1 MAILKLNKGVSMSI
15 IEDLVIASRICVEHG
30 VIDAYGHVSARNP
43 ENLNTYFISRD
54 LAPELITQADILE
67 LDMESKPI
75 KPDSPR
81 SYNERFIHSEIY
93 KARPDV
99 HSIVHNHSP
108 TVVPFSCT
116 NCELR
121 PIFHMA
127 AFIGLGIPNWDI
139 REAELGTDM
148 LVRNSMHGKSLADK
162 LGSHPAALMRGHGS
176 VVVGEKIQIAVGRT
190 IYLEQ
195 NAKMQYQAM
204 TMFGKPAEVIYM
216 DDDEVSANVKWQE
229 YYRSW
234 DLWKKKWQKKLAQ
247 E

>member
-1 MAILKLNKGVSMSI
+1 MSI

-43 ENLNTYFISRD
+43 ENPNTYFISRD

-75 KPDSPR
+75 KSDSPR

-204 TMFGKPAEVIYM
+204 TMFGKK
-216 DDDEVSANVKWQE
+216 SASILRARVKNSNVPSSAVFKQLGFSE
-229 YYRSW
+229 MPSQDPSLLTFHLELESKVFGR
-234 DLWKKKWQKKLAQ
+234 
-247 E
+247 